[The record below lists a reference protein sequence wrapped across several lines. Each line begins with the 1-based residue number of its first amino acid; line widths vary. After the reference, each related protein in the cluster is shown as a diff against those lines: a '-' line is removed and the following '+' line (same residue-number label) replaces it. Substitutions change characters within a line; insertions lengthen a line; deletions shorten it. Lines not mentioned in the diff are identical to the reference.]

1 MAMMAKMRSLAPA
14 FILTVGGLF
23 VLFMVVSSS
32 NVMEALGVRT
42 NNVGSVNGEK
52 ISYNDFA
59 KAVDQQLE
67 VQKKQTGKD
76 VDQDNMDEFRNQVW
90 QSIVNETLIAQQ
102 VKKYDIT
109 VSNQEIRDI
118 ILGDNPPQFL
128 KQNFIDSTGK
138 FNRAMYENA
147 LFDPRN
153 KDILIQAEEYVRQT
167 RLREKLQSML
177 SASITVSDGEI
188 LRNFTDKNT
197 KIDAKYALVSL
208 TQFPDSTFKI
218 SDGELKGYYN
228 EHLDKYEIKPQRKLK
243 YVLFSNEPTSKDTE
257 RVKQELISVKKK
269 IDDGTLKFKEAVN
282 LYSSVPYAIDTLS
295 ISKFS
300 SNAADLIYKSNSG
313 VVGPVLTNE
322 GYSLYKIDGTIG
334 TNQTMVDASHILIN
348 QYGSDQ
354 KNYVEAMKLYK
365 ALKDGADFSKMAK
378 EKSGDRG
385 SAAKGGDLG
394 WFGKGA
400 MVPEFERAA
409 FNGAIGVIQKPVKTN
424 YGYHII
430 RVNGRTNKE
439 YIVEKLVEPVKI
451 SPTTVDANY
460 NAAQDFSYIAKKN
473 DFKSEAKLMKYQ
485 IRETADF
492 YESSVI
498 IPGIGMSKALVDFAF
513 DNELNSISDA
523 YKVKEGYIVAEV
535 SQVIKEGVRS
545 FDEVKNQIKPL
556 VLSQMKY
563 NKALETINNIKEK
576 IKGNL
581 NEAVSLDPKATVD
594 TTGRF
599 SASGPVPKVGRDF
612 GFLEAAKSLK
622 LNTISEPVK
631 GNRGYYLIKV
641 TYRTP
646 FDSSAFDIQ
655 KNSIRNQL
663 MEQRRRSFFNEW
675 IAELRKNADIVDKR
689 YLFYNR

>member
-42 NNVGSVNGEK
+42 NNVGSVNGEN

-67 VQKKQTGKD
+67 MQKKQTGKD

-90 QSIVNETLIAQQ
+90 QSIVNETLIAQE

-109 VSNQEIRDI
+109 VSNQEIRGI

-177 SASITVSDGEI
+177 GASITVSNGEI
-188 LRNFTDKNT
+188 LRSFIDKNT

-208 TQFPDSTFKI
+208 TQYPDSLFNI
-218 SDGELKGYYN
+218 SDNDLKKYYN
-228 EHLDKYEIKPQRKLK
+228 NHLDKYEIKPQRKLK

-269 IDDGTLKFKEAVN
+269 IDDGTLKFEEAVN
-282 LYSSVPYAIDTLS
+282 LYSSIPYAKDTLS

-300 SNAADLIYKSNSG
+300 TNAADLIYKSNSG
-313 VVGPVLTNE
+313 IVGPVLTNE
-322 GYSLYKIDGTIG
+322 GYSLYMIDGTIS
-334 TNQTMVDASHILIN
+334 TNQTMVDASHILVN
-348 QYGSDQ
+348 QYGNDQ
-354 KNYVEAMKLYK
+354 KNYEEAMKLYK
-365 ALKDGADFSKMAK
+365 ELKNGADFSKIAK

-385 SAAKGGDLG
+385 SAAKGGNLG

-400 MVPEFERAA
+400 MVQEFERAA
-409 FNGAIGVIQKPVKTN
+409 FNGAIGVVQRPIKTT

-430 RVNGRTNKE
+430 KVNGRTNKE
-439 YIVEKLVEPVKI
+439 FIVEKLVEPVKI
-451 SPTTVDANY
+451 SPTSVDANY
-460 NAAQDFSYIAKKN
+460 NAAQDYSYIAKKN
-473 DFKSEAKLMKYQ
+473 NFDSEAKLMNYK
-485 IRETADF
+485 IRETPDF
-492 YESSVI
+492 YKTSVI
-498 IPGIGMSKALVDFAF
+498 IPGIGMSNALIDFAF
-513 DNELNSISDA
+513 DNDLNSISDA
-523 YKVKEGYIVAEV
+523 FKVKEGYIVAEV
-535 SQVIKEGVRS
+535 SQVIKEGVKS
-545 FDEVKNQIKPL
+545 FDEVKNQIRPL
-556 VLSQMKY
+556 VLREKKY
-563 NKALETINNIKEK
+563 EKIFETAKNIKAK
-576 IKGNL
+576 INGNL
-581 NEAVSLDPKATVD
+581 NEATKIDPKVVVD
-594 TTGRF
+594 STGRF
-599 SASGPVPKVGRDF
+599 SVSGPVPKVGRDF
-612 GFLEAAKSLK
+612 GFLEEVKRLN
-622 LNTISEPVK
+622 LNTLSEPVK

-641 TYRTP
+641 NFRTP
-646 FDSSAFDIQ
+646 FDTSAFAIQ

-663 MEQRRRSFFNEW
+663 MEQRRRTFFNDW

>member
-42 NNVGSVNGEK
+42 NNVGSINGED

-67 VQKKQTGKD
+67 MQKKQTGKD
-76 VDQDNMDEFRNQVW
+76 VDPDNMDEFRDQVW
-90 QSIVNETLIAQQ
+90 QSLVNETLVEQQ
-102 VKKYDIT
+102 IKKYDIT
-109 VSNQEIRDI
+109 VSNQEIRNI
-118 ILGDNPPQFL
+118 ILGENPPQFL

-153 KDILIQAEEYVRQT
+153 KDILVQAEDYVRQT

-177 SASITVSDGEI
+177 AASITISDGEI
-188 LRNFTDKNT
+188 LRAFINKNT

-208 TQFPDSTFKI
+208 TQFPDSLFKI
-218 SDGELKGYYN
+218 SDNDLKEYYN
-228 EHLDKYEIKPQRKLK
+228 NHLDKYEIKPQRKLK
-243 YVLFSNEPTSKDTE
+243 YVLFSNEPTAKDTE

-269 IDDGTLKFKEAVN
+269 LDDGTLKFQDAVN
-282 LYSSVPYAIDTLS
+282 LYSSVPYAKDTLN
-295 ISKFS
+295 ISKFNP
-300 SNAADLIYKSNSG
+300 NAADLIYKSKSG
-313 VVGPVLTNE
+313 IVGPVLTNE
-322 GYSLYKIDGTIG
+322 GYILYKIDGTIP
-334 TNQTMVDASHILIN
+334 TNQTMVSASHILVN
-348 QYGSDQ
+348 QFGSDQ
-354 KNYVEAMKLYK
+354 KNYEEAMKIYK
-365 ALKDGADFSKMAK
+365 SLKEGADFSKMAK
-378 EKSGDRG
+378 EKSGDKG
-385 SAAKGGDLG
+385 SALKGGNLG

-400 MVPEFERAA
+400 MVPQFEKAA
-409 FNGAIGVIQKPVKTN
+409 FNGAIGVIQKPIKTS

-430 RVNGRTNKE
+430 RVNGKTDKE

-451 SPTTVDANY
+451 SPTTVDDNY

-473 DFKSEAKLMKYQ
+473 DFNSEAKLMNYK
-485 IRETADF
+485 IKETPDF
-492 YESSVI
+492 YKTSPI
-498 IPGIGMSKALVDFAF
+498 IPGIGMSKALIDFAF
-513 DNELNSISDA
+513 NNDLNSISDA
-523 YKVKEGYIVAEV
+523 YKVREGYIVAEV
-535 SQVIKEGVRS
+535 SEVIKEGVRP
-545 FDEVKNQIKPL
+545 FNEVKNQIKPL
-556 VLSQMKY
+556 VLREK
-563 NKALETINNIKEK
+563 KFEKVLETAKDIKAKIN
-576 IKGNL
+576 GNL
-581 NEAVSLDPKATVD
+581 DKAASVDPKVTVD
-594 TTGRF
+594 TTGIF
-599 SASGPVPKVGRDF
+599 PALGPIPKVGRDF
-612 GFLEAAKSLK
+612 GFLEKAKELK

-646 FDSSAFDIQ
+646 FDSSAFAVQ
-655 KNSIRNQL
+655 KNTIRNDL
-663 MEQRRRSFFNEW
+663 MGQMRRSFFNEW

>member
-218 SDGELKGYYN
+218 SEGELKGYYN

-334 TNQTMVDASHILIN
+334 TNQTMVDASHILVN
-348 QYGSDQ
+348 QYGND
-354 KNYVEAMKLYK
+354 KRNYEEAMKLYK

>member
-67 VQKKQTGKD
+67 IQKKQTGKD
-76 VDQDNMDEFRNQVW
+76 VDQDNMDEFRDQVW
-90 QSIVNETLIAQQ
+90 QSLVNETLVAQQ
-102 VKKYDIT
+102 IKNYDLS
-109 VSNQEIRDI
+109 VSNQEIRNI

-153 KDILIQAEEYVRQT
+153 KDILIQAEDYVRQT

-177 SASITVSDGEI
+177 AASITISDGEI
-188 LRNFTDKNT
+188 LRTFIDKNT
-197 KIDAKYALVSL
+197 KIDAKYALIGL
-208 TQFPDSTFKI
+208 TQFSDSMFKI
-218 SDGELKGYYN
+218 SESDLKEYYN
-228 EHLDKYEIKPQRKLK
+228 NHLDKYEIKPQRKLK

-257 RVKQELISVKKK
+257 RVEKELLSVKKK
-269 IDDGTLKFKEAVN
+269 IDDGTLKFQEAVN
-282 LYSSVPYAIDTLS
+282 LYSSVPYAKDTLS
-295 ISKFS
+295 ISKLS
-300 SNAADLIYKSNSG
+300 PNAAYLIYKSKPG
-313 VVGPVLTNE
+313 IVGPVLTNE
-322 GYSLYKIDGTIG
+322 GYSIYKIDGTIP
-334 TNQTMVDASHILIN
+334 THQTMVNASHILIN

-354 KNYVEAMKLYK
+354 KNYEEAMKLYK
-365 ALKDGADFSKMAK
+365 ALKDGADFSEIAK

-385 SAAKGGDLG
+385 SAVKGGNLG

-409 FNGAIGVIQKPVKTN
+409 FNGAIGVIQKPIKTN

-430 RVNGRTNKE
+430 KVNGKTNKE

-451 SPTTVDANY
+451 SPTAVDENY

-473 DFKSEAKLMKYQ
+473 DFNSEAKLMNYK
-485 IRETADF
+485 IRETPDF
-492 YESSVI
+492 YKTSVL
-498 IPGIGMSKALVDFAF
+498 IPGIGMSKALIDFAF
-513 DNELNSISDA
+513 DNDLNSISDA
-523 YKVKEGYIVAEV
+523 YKVKEGYIVAVV
-535 SQVIKEGVRS
+535 SQVIKEGVRP
-545 FDEVKNQIKPL
+545 FDQIKNQIRPL
-556 VLSQMKY
+556 VLREKKY
-563 NKALETINNIKEK
+563 GKALEISKNIKEK
-576 IKGNL
+576 INGNL
-581 NEAVSLDPKATVD
+581 NKAASIDPKAIVD
-594 TTGRF
+594 STGRF
-599 SASGPVPKVGRDF
+599 SAVGPVPKVGRDF
-612 GFLEAAKSLK
+612 GFLEEAKMLN

-646 FDSSAFDIQ
+646 FDSSAFAIQ
-655 KNSIRNQL
+655 KNNIRNQL
-663 MEQRRRSFFNEW
+663 MEQKRRTFFNSW

>member
-354 KNYVEAMKLYK
+354 KNYEEAMKLYK

-563 NKALETINNIKEK
+563 NKALETIKNIKEK

>member
-67 VQKKQTGKD
+67 IQKKQSGKD
-76 VDQDNMDEFRNQVW
+76 VDQDNMDEFRDQVW
-90 QSIVNETLIAQQ
+90 QSLVNETLVAQQ

-118 ILGDNPPQFL
+118 ILGDNPPEFL

-177 SASITVSDGEI
+177 SASITISDGEI
-188 LRNFTDKNT
+188 LRTFIDKNT

-208 TQFPDSTFKI
+208 TQFPDSIFKI
-218 SDGELKGYYN
+218 SDSDLKEYYN
-228 EHLDKYEIKPQRKLK
+228 DHLDKYEIKPQRKLK
-243 YVLFSNEPTSKDTE
+243 YVLFSNEPTIKDTE
-257 RVKQELISVKKK
+257 RVKQELLNVKKK

-300 SNAADLIYKSNSG
+300 SNAAELIYKSNSG

-322 GYSLYKIDGTIG
+322 GYSLYKIDGTIA

-354 KNYVEAMKLYK
+354 KNYEEAMKLYK
-365 ALKDGADFSKMAK
+365 ALKEGADFSKLAK

-409 FNGAIGVIQKPVKTN
+409 FNGAVGVVQKPIKTN

-439 YIVEKLVEPVKI
+439 FIVEKLVEPVKI
-451 SPTTVDANY
+451 SPTAVDANY

-473 DFKSEAKLMKYQ
+473 DFDSEAKLMNYK
-485 IRETADF
+485 IRETPDF
-492 YESSVI
+492 YISSVI

-513 DNELNSISDA
+513 DNDLNSISDA

-545 FDEVKNQIKPL
+545 FDEVKNQIRPL
-556 VLSQMKY
+556 VLSRMKY
-563 NKALETINNIKEK
+563 EKALETAKNIKAK
-576 IKGNL
+576 INGNL
-581 NEAVSLDPKATVD
+581 NEAASIDPKAIID
-594 TTGRF
+594 TTGWF
-599 SASGPVPKVGRDF
+599 SAAGPVPKVGRDF
-612 GFLEAAKSLK
+612 GFLEEAKMLK
-622 LNTISEPVK
+622 LNTVSEPVK
-631 GNRGYYLIKV
+631 GNRGYYLINV
-641 TYRTP
+641 SYRTP
-646 FDSSAFDIQ
+646 FDSSAFAIQ

-663 MEQRRRSFFNEW
+663 MDQRRRSFFNDW

>member
-42 NNVGSVNGEK
+42 NNVGSINGES

-59 KAVDQQLE
+59 KDVDQQLE
-67 VQKKQTGKD
+67 MQKKQTGKD
-76 VDQDNMDEFRNQVW
+76 VDQDNMDEFRDQVW
-90 QSIVNETLIAQQ
+90 QSVVNETLVEQQ
-102 VKKYDIT
+102 IKKYDIT

-128 KQNFIDSTGK
+128 KQSFIDSTGK

-147 LFDPRN
+147 LFNPQN
-153 KDILIQAEEYVRQT
+153 KDILIQAEDYVRQS

-177 SASITVSDGEI
+177 AASITISDGEI
-188 LRNFTDKNT
+188 LRTFIDKNT
-197 KIDAKYALVSL
+197 KIDAEYALVSL
-208 TQFPDSTFKI
+208 TQFPDSIFKI
-218 SDGELKGYYN
+218 SDSDLKEYYN
-228 EHLDKYEIKPQRKLK
+228 NHLDKYEIKSQRKLK
-243 YVLFSNEPTSKDTE
+243 YVLFSNEPTIKDTD
-257 RVKQELISVKKK
+257 RVKQELLSIKKK
-269 IDDGTLKFKEAVN
+269 LDDGTLKFQDAVN
-282 LYSSVPYAIDTLS
+282 LYSSVPYAKDTLS

-300 SNAADLIYKSNSG
+300 TNAADLIYKSNQG
-313 VVGPVLTNE
+313 IVGPVLTNE
-322 GYSLYKIDGTIG
+322 GYSIYKIVGTIPTG
-334 TNQTMVDASHILIN
+334 QTMVNASHILIN
-348 QYGSDQ
+348 QFGSDQ
-354 KNYVEAMKLYK
+354 KNYEEAMKIYK
-365 ALKDGADFSKMAK
+365 SLKEGADFSKMAK

-385 SAAKGGDLG
+385 SAVKGGDLG

-400 MVPEFERAA
+400 MVPEFEKAA
-409 FNGAIGVIQKPVKTN
+409 FSGAVGVVQKPIKTS

-451 SPTTVDANY
+451 SPTTVDDNY

-473 DFKSEAKLMKYQ
+473 DFDSEAKLMKYV
-485 IRETADF
+485 IKETPDF
-492 YESSVI
+492 YKNSVI

-513 DNELNSISDA
+513 ENDLNSISDA
-523 YKVKEGYIVAEV
+523 FKVREGYVVAEV
-535 SQVIKEGVRS
+535 SQVIKEGVRP
-545 FDEVKNQIKPL
+545 FDEVKNQIKSL
-556 VLSQMKY
+556 VLREKKY
-563 NKALETINNIKEK
+563 EKVLETTKNIKAKINGDLNKAAT
-576 IKGNL
+576 
-581 NEAVSLDPKATVD
+581 VDPKVIVD
-594 TTGRF
+594 TTGKF
-599 SASGPVPKVGRDF
+599 PAAGPVPKIGRDF
-612 GFLEAAKSLK
+612 GFIEIAKNLK

-641 TYRTP
+641 IYRTP
-646 FDSSAFDIQ
+646 FDSSSFAIQ
-655 KNSIRNQL
+655 KNTIRNDL
-663 MEQRRRSFFNEW
+663 MEQKRRSFFNEW

>member
-76 VDQDNMDEFRNQVW
+76 VDQDNMDEFRDQVW

-218 SDGELKGYYN
+218 SDGELKRYYN

-243 YVLFSNEPTSKDTE
+243 YVLFSNEPTSNDTE

-269 IDDGTLKFKEAVN
+269 IDDGSLKFKEAVN

-300 SNAADLIYKSNSG
+300 SNAAELIYKSNSG

-322 GYSLYKIDGTIG
+322 GFSLYKINGTIT
-334 TNQTMVDASHILIN
+334 TNQTMVDASHILVN

-354 KNYVEAMKLYK
+354 KNYEEAMKLYK
-365 ALKDGADFSKMAK
+365 ALKDGADFGKMAK

-385 SAAKGGDLG
+385 SAAKGGNLG

-439 YIVEKLVEPVKI
+439 YIIEKLVEPVKI

-473 DFKSEAKLMKYQ
+473 DFNSEAKLMKYQ
-485 IRETADF
+485 IKETPDF
-492 YESSVI
+492 YKSSVI

-513 DNELNSISDA
+513 DNDLNSISDA

-535 SQVIKEGVRS
+535 SQVIKEGVRP

-646 FDSSAFDIQ
+646 FDSSSFDIQ